1 MKVKRAGLSVLLLW
15 AVFVTPALSQ
25 NTQAEKQQFETMK
38 AQADHGD
45 ARAQLALGNFYLLG
59 TGTRRDMIRAA
70 KWHRKAAEQGLA
82 EAELRLAF
90 DYLDGVGL
98 KTNPIEATKWF

>member
-1 MKVKRAGLSVLLLW
+1 MNVNRAGLSVLLLW
-15 AVFVTPALSQ
+15 VSFATPAFSQ
-25 NTQAEKQQFETMK
+25 NTQAEKQHFETLK

-45 ARAQLALGNFYLLG
+45 ARAQLALGNFYFLG
-59 TGTRRDMIRAA
+59 TGTRRDLIRAA
-70 KWHRKAAEQGLA
+70 KWHRKAAEQGLV

-98 KTNPIEATKWF
+98 KTD